1 MTENFKND
9 PMLEMF
15 LCETDQQLEQME
27 EIVMGM
33 EESDELTGEAV
44 NEIFRIMHTLKSSS
58 AMMLMNNLSTVAHRT
73 EDLFYF
79 IREEKPDKVE
89 ISPLSDLIF
98 SSIDFMKLEIE
109 KIKSGEEADGE
120 PDFLIEE
127 IVEHLERLKQ
137 LNHAE
142 NYSTPVK
149 DEGEKRF
156 YISSNKKMKQQELN
170 QFEACVFFE
179 ENCGMENIRAFSIV
193 HQLKEKSEEFS
204 SVPKDVI
211 NDPKSAEK
219 ICSEGFKLF
228 IKTRLAYEEMM
239 EFLKGSASVS
249 RVEMSEID
257 DQGEEEG
264 ELQEKDQVV
273 TLKLEETIRI
283 PEPQRPSEKLR
294 STGNGS
300 AASSSGGIYVSVE
313 KLDRLMN
320 LMGEMVISES
330 MVTQNPDL
338 EGLVLDNFSKSA
350 RQLRK
355 ITNEIQDM
363 VMAIRMVPLGPTFHK
378 MHRIV
383 RDISKKMGKDIN
395 LKIIGE
401 DTEVDKNIID
411 QIGDPLMHIVRNAAD
426 HGIET
431 CDERLSSGKDKTGT
445 ITLEACNAGSDVLI
459 TIRDDGKGL
468 KKDGILN
475 KAVENGLIDQMDRDM
490 SDDEIFKLIFLPGFS
505 TKEVVTEFSGRGVGM
520 DVVANNIEAIGGSI
534 LVESEEGKGS
544 TFTLKIPLTLAII
557 EGMNVRVGNSRYTL
571 PITRIKESFIPQK
584 EEIFTNPNHQE
595 MIMIRGEC
603 YPILRLHEYYQ
614 VKNAKTEIEEGILM
628 MVEGENKT
636 VCLLVDELLGEQQVV
651 VKTLPKYIQR
661 MKKIKGLT
669 GCTLLGN
676 GGISLILDIDGFI
689 LQSRLKI

>member
-1 MTENFKND
+1 MTEDFKND

-27 EIVMGM
+27 EIVMNM
-33 EESDELTGEAV
+33 EDSDDLTTDAV
-44 NEIFRIMHTLKSSS
+44 HEIFRIMHTLKSSS
-58 AMMLMNNLSTVAHRT
+58 AMMMLNNISTVAHRT

-79 IREEKPDKVE
+79 IREEKPEKVE

-98 SSIDFMKLEIE
+98 SSLDFMKAELE
-109 KIKSGEEADGE
+109 KIKAGEEADGQ
-120 PDFLIEE
+120 PDGLIDQ
-127 IVEHLERLKQ
+127 ITAHLERLKQ
-137 LNHAE
+137 LNNAE
-142 NYSTPVK
+142 TFLKPDNK
-149 DEGEKRF
+149 EAEKRF
-156 YISSNKKMKQQELN
+156 YISSDKKVQKLEIN
-170 QFEACVFFE
+170 HFTANVFFE
-179 ENCGMENIRAFSIV
+179 ENCGMENIRAFAIV
-193 HQLKEKSEEFS
+193 HQLKEKSESFTTDPE
-204 SVPKDVI
+204 DVI
-211 NDPKSAEK
+211 NEAESADK
-219 ICSEGFKLF
+219 IRQQGFKIRL
-228 IKTRLAYEEMM
+228 KTRLSDDEIRK
-239 EFLKGSASVS
+239 FL
-249 RVEMSEID
+249 E
-257 DQGEEEG
+257 
-264 ELQEKDQVV
+264 
-273 TLKLEETIRI
+273 
-283 PEPQRPSEKLR
+283 
-294 STGNGS
+294 GS
-300 AASSSGGIYVSVE
+300 AAVDRVELEALVTESSEENVVSTLTPEAPIRMPELQKPSTRNRTAGGSGASNGGIYVSVE
-313 KLDRLMN
+313 KLDQLMN

-383 RDISKKMGKDIN
+383 RDISKKMGKEIN
-395 LKIIGE
+395 LNIIGE
-401 DTEVDKNIID
+401 ETEVDKNIID

-431 CDERLSSGKDKTGT
+431 CEERLACGKEKTGT

-459 TIRDDGKGL
+459 IIRDDGKGL
-468 KKDGILN
+468 KREGILN
-475 KAVENGLIDQMDRDM
+475 KAIENGLIDEMNREM
-490 SDDEIFKLIFLPGFS
+490 SDQEVFKLIFLPGFS

-520 DVVANNIEAIGGSI
+520 DVVATNIEAIGGSI
-534 LVESEEGKGS
+534 LMESQEGKGS
-544 TFTLKIPLTLAII
+544 IFTLKIPLTLAII

-584 EEIFTNPNHQE
+584 EEVFANPNHQE

-603 YPILRLHEYYQ
+603 YPILRLHEYYL
-614 VKNAKTEIEEGILM
+614 VKNAKSNIEDGILM

-651 VKTLPKYIQR
+651 VKTLPKYIRR
-661 MKKIKGLT
+661 MKKIPGLA

-689 LQSRLKI
+689 SQSRLK